1 MKKTTLTLLTTAAL
15 ILNGC
20 DSDSHDENETKQAE
34 MPTSQLRVTHA
45 SADAPL
51 VSILMDG
58 DVVSGLSNV
67 DYQQGSPLLTVN
79 SGSHDLIVRG
89 LLANDATADVI
100 TANAVN
106 LAPDMQY
113 DVFAVNNVNAIEPVI
128 LSRSNEAP
136 DDQSIRVDVLHGHP
150 NVGGVDI
157 HVTTDPSI
165 SADTIAVSD
174 LTFKEDDAN
183 LPVTLPA
190 GEYRIRITLA
200 GNSTDAD
207 VVYDSGNIALD
218 GGSDLMVTAVPNVSG
233 GAVSPVNLLVAD
245 GSTVNVL
252 RNTGENSTVR
262 VGHAVADLGDVDIR
276 ASGNVVSGLDS
287 ISYETIKSLD
297 LAPNTYDLT
306 VTPSGSTTPE
316 AIKAPGT
323 PFAAGSET
331 TIFAVGQFAAQSI
344 EPVIIED
351 DLRSVAT
358 YAKLRVVHANPI
370 AGTVDIHAAP
380 TGTGFSA
387 DTAVLQNVNF
397 KDSAV
402 LNVGEGNY
410 DFAVAEA
417 GTTNVLLTA
426 TNVALAGGNVAT
438 AFATENA
445 IALNVDK

>member
-20 DSDSHDENETKQAE
+20 NSDSHDDNTE
-34 MPTSQLRVTHA
+34 MSTSQLRVTHA

-67 DYQQGSPLLTVN
+67 DYQQGSPLLTVD

-113 DVFAVNNVNAIEPVI
+113 DVFAVNNVSAIEPVI

-190 GEYRIRITLA
+190 GDYRIRITLA
-200 GNSTDAD
+200 GKSTDAD

-245 GSTVNVL
+245 GTSVNVL
-252 RNTGENSTVR
+252 RNTGEKSTVR
-262 VGHAVADLGDVDIR
+262 VGHAVADLDDVDVR
-276 ASGNVVSGLDS
+276 ASGNVVFGLDS

-297 LAPNTYDLT
+297 LTPDSYDLT
-306 VTPSGSTTPE
+306 VTPSGATTPE

-323 PFAAGSET
+323 TFAAGSET

-344 EPVIIED
+344 EPVVIED
-351 DLRSVAT
+351 DLRSIAS
-358 YAKLRVVHANPI
+358 YAKLRVVHANPV
-370 AGTVDIHAAP
+370 AGTVDIHATP

-387 DTAVLQNVNF
+387 DTAVLKNVNF

-410 DFAVAEA
+410 DFAVAAA

-426 TNVALAGGNVAT
+426 TDVALREVT
-438 AFATENA
+438 WQQHLQLK
-445 IALNVDK
+445 IQLR

>member
-20 DSDSHDENETKQAE
+20 NSDSHDDNAE

-58 DVVSGLSNV
+58 DVVSSLSNV
-67 DYQQGSPLLTVN
+67 DYQQGSPLLTVD

-113 DVFAVNNVNAIEPVI
+113 DVFAVNNVSAIEPVI
-128 LSRSNEAP
+128 LSRSNESP

-157 HVTTDPSI
+157 HVTTGPSI
-165 SADTIAVSD
+165 SEDTITISD

-190 GEYRIRITLA
+190 GDYRIRITLA
-200 GNSTDAD
+200 GKSTDAD

-218 GGSDLMVTAVPNVSG
+218 GGSDLMVTAVPNISG

-245 GSTVNVL
+245 GTSVNVL
-252 RNTGENSTVR
+252 RNTGEKSTVR
-262 VGHAVADLGDVDIR
+262 VGHAVADLGDVDVR

-297 LAPNTYDLT
+297 LTPDSYDLT
-306 VTPSGSTTPE
+306 VTPSGATTPE

-323 PFAAGSET
+323 TFAAGSET

-344 EPVIIED
+344 EPVVIED

-358 YAKLRVVHANPI
+358 YAKLRVVHANPV
-370 AGTVDIHAAP
+370 AGTVDIHATP

-387 DTAVLQNVNF
+387 DTVVLKNVNF

-426 TNVALAGGNVAT
+426 ANVALAGGNVAT
-438 AFATENA
+438 AFATEDS